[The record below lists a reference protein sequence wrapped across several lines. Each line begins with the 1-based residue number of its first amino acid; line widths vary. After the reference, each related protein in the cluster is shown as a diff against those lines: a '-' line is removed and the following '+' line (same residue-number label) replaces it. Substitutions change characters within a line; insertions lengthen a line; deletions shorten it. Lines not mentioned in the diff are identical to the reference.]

1 MEVEA
6 LAIDGA
12 YLLNGT
18 ANRDE
23 PGRIGAEYIGIQLST
38 AGLDVRL
45 AYVALS
51 RNRKAG
57 TIRGLHLQ
65 LPPYAEVKVIR
76 CTLGRFFMDV
86 IVDCRHL
93 TPTFGSWISV
103 ELAADVPS
111 ALYVPHG
118 CAHGFQTLEDD
129 TQALYCI
136 EGTYNPG
143 SAITILWNDPDLK
156 VAWPVLE
163 GPLSS
168 RAIAMGRRL
177 HSFAIAF
184 RFGGLVTMNV
194 IIWRALGRCLLLSEL
209 FMDLGYRVLAVFDND
224 TNAQSPLPGV
234 PLSTTV
240 PMGSRS
246 HCLYQSDQDG
256 VAANVAI
263 GGERGAERLHVQAL
277 LADAGLAIATA
288 VHARAF
294 VARDAEIGSGSQI
307 LAMSAVASRARLGA
321 ACIINTSASVGITGA

>member
-1 MEVEA
+1 
-6 LAIDGA
+6 
-12 YLLNGT
+12 
-18 ANRDE
+18 
-23 PGRIGAEYIGIQLST
+23 
-38 AGLDVRL
+38 
-45 AYVALS
+45 
-51 RNRKAG
+51 
-57 TIRGLHLQ
+57 
-65 LPPYAEVKVIR
+65 
-76 CTLGRFFMDV
+76 MDV
-86 IVDCRHL
+86 IVDCRHSS
-93 TPTFGSWISV
+93 PTFGSWISV
-103 ELAADVPS
+103 EFAADVPS

-136 EGTYNPG
+136 EGTYDPG

-163 GPLSS
+163 GPLST

-194 IIWRALGRCLLLSEL
+194 IIWGATGQCIVLSEL

-234 PLSTTV
+234 PSSTTV

-246 HCLYQSDQDG
+246 GLGDESDQDG
-256 VAANVAI
+256 VAAIVAI

-321 ACIINTSASVGITGA
+321 ACIINTSASVDHECVLEEGVHIAPGAHLAGAVKVGRCSFVGTGAAVLPRISIGHDSIVGAGSVVTRDVPAGVVVAGNPARMIRERRS